1 MLKRS
6 LAVAA
11 LLALVASPALA
22 RHCPKDMA
30 EIDKVLAGMPMI
42 DADKLAEVR
51 KLRAEGE
58 AQHKAGDHPSSE
70 ATLDKAKKI
79 LGIM

>member
-1 MLKRS
+1 MLKRT

-11 LLALVASPALA
+11 VLALAAGPAFA

-30 EIDKVLAGMPMI
+30 EIDRALAAGPAI
-42 DADKLAEVR
+42 PADKLAEVN

-58 AQHKAGDHPSSE
+58 ALHKAGDHPASE
-70 ATLDKAKKI
+70 AKLEMAKKL
-79 LGIM
+79 LGIL